1 MVTRKL
7 FHSQVFG
14 LILMAFTTFSIQA
27 QKTDDPLKDLLENG
41 SEQLLVSENS
51 RMMQEELFYSAEQI
65 ADKLLSLKPESANYN
80 YRKGFVRIKIENDA
94 KGAIPYLEKAVL
106 NTDQNFDAYGV
117 SEKSAPIDAYYHLA
131 TCYHQIQDIDKAI
144 AMYNKFISNSNSNS
158 ELIPV
163 AKMNVIQCGIARE
176 MMANSSSGS
185 LKNLGSA
192 INSENPEYAPVISL
206 DGSSLYYTSKRSWS
220 NGESDAFRNP
230 SNNYYPEDIYVSYLN
245 LQDSTFLQS
254 KRLDFC
260 SAKRNEATVA
270 VNSDERKI
278 YLYQDSTG
286 AGDIYYSDFFASK
299 FNDIQKLD
307 NENINTNYWET
318 HCMTS
323 HDGNF
328 IFFSSDRPGG
338 YGGLDIYMMA
348 KTNDGSWTKP
358 INLGSKVN
366 SAYNEDAPFISIDNR
381 KLYFSSNGPKS
392 MGGYDILMSDLSADG
407 TWGDGVNLGYPLN
420 TPSNEIYY
428 TTTIDGTR
436 GYLASNREGGF
447 GNTDIYEIF
456 NTKLGVKNMAVF
468 KGTIKTTDG
477 SPLPEDFVVNMNI
490 VCADCDD
497 YDKNRT
503 IYPRLRDGLF
513 MTSLQPCKNYK
524 IIYFNASD
532 NKEMHS
538 ETFTTECDK
547 NYQEIV
553 RELLLDVQN
562 RKLVFPIEDSV
573 IEIAEVEVSSFEN
586 LQFKHVFEYN
596 KNKLFTNKGKLKDY
610 VKDIDKQF
618 KKGRKKVTIKIYSS
632 ASKVPTDTYETNEKL
647 AQLRAENMKYDLIE
661 YFENNELTKGKV
673 VVTIVSAV
681 VDGPDYEGDYK
692 NKEKYEPFQYVTLK
706 TE

>member
-1 MVTRKL
+1 MVTGKTFRL
-7 FHSQVFG
+7 LAFG
-14 LILMAFTTFSIQA
+14 LIFTALSPLSLLA
-27 QKTDDPLKDLLENG
+27 QKDDDQLKDLLNNG

-51 RMMQEELFYSAEQI
+51 RMMQEELFYSAEKI

-80 YRKGFVRIKIENDA
+80 YRKGFVRIKIDNDA
-94 KGAIPYLEKAVL
+94 SGAIPYLEKAIL
-106 NTDQNFDAYGV
+106 NTDINYDAYGV

-131 TCYHQIQDIDKAI
+131 TCYHQLLDIDKAVS
-144 AMYNKFISNSNSNS
+144 MYNKFISNSSSKS
-158 ELIPV
+158 ELVPV
-163 AKMNVIQCGIARE
+163 AQMNVVQCGIARE
-176 MMANSSSGS
+176 LMANPSYGA

-192 INSENPEYAPVISL
+192 INSADPEYAPVISL
-206 DGSSLYYTSKRSWS
+206 DGSSLYYTSKRSWQ
-220 NGESDAFRNP
+220 NGESDAFR
-230 SNNYYPEDIYVSYLN
+230 SVLNNYYPEDIYVSYLN
-245 LQDSTFLQS
+245 MQDSTFLQS
-254 KRLDFC
+254 KRMDFC

-286 AGDIYYSDFFASK
+286 AGDIYFSDFFASK

-307 NENINTNYWET
+307 NENINTKYWET

-328 IFFSSDRPGG
+328 IFFASDRPGG
-338 YGGLDIYMMA
+338 FGGLDIYMMA
-348 KTNDGSWTKP
+348 KTIDGSWTKP

-366 SAYNEDAPFISIDNR
+366 TPYNEDAPFISIDNK

-392 MGGYDILMSDLSADG
+392 MGGYDILMSDLSANG
-407 TWGDGVNLGYPLN
+407 TWSDAVNLGYPLN

-456 NTKLGVKNMAVF
+456 NKKLGVKNMAVF

-477 SPLPEDFVVNMNI
+477 SPLPEDFVVNMKI
-490 VCADCDD
+490 ICDDCDD

-524 IIYFNASD
+524 IVYFNASD

-538 ETFTTECDK
+538 ETFATECDK

-553 RELLLDVQN
+553 RDLLLDVQK
-562 RKLVFPIEDSV
+562 RQLVFPKIEEA
-573 IEIAEVEVSSFEN
+573 IEIAEVEVSTFEN
-586 LQFKHVFEYN
+586 LQFKQVFEYN

-618 KKGRKKVTIKIYSS
+618 KKGREKVTIKIYSS
-632 ASKVPTDTYETNEKL
+632 ASKVPTTTYETNEKL
-647 AQLRAENMKYDLIE
+647 ALLRAENMKYDLIE

-681 VDGPDYEGDYK
+681 VDGPEYENDYK